1 MFVRDKILKILKEAD
16 GYVSGERISGM
27 LGISR
32 AAVWKHI
39 KALRADG
46 YEILSVTNK
55 GYSLCSEPENILSD
69 RLSAALCTDHIGRNI
84 VYMNKVDSTNEEAK
98 RRADMPDGTLFIAE
112 QQESGKGRLGRL
124 WESPRGG
131 GIWMSLLLRPDIPLG
146 RVSEITLAAGLA
158 VCRAVGCGAMIKWP
172 NDIVIG
178 SRKICGILTEMSAE
192 PDTGTINYVVCGM
205 GINVNIESFPDD
217 LKAKATSLLIETGER
232 HSRDEIAARVL
243 NEFEPVY
250 ELLCAEG
257 FGAIRE
263 EYARMCVTLGR
274 EVRVIYRKNETIGKA
289 ADIDENGTLLVD
301 TENGRIPVSSG
312 EVSVCGMYGYA

>member
-1 MFVRDKILKILKEAD
+1 MREKILKVLKEAD
-16 GYVSGERISGM
+16 GYVSGEKISGM

-39 KALRADG
+39 KALREEG

-55 GYSLCSEPENILSD
+55 GYRLSAEPENISAERMTGELVTD
-69 RLSAALCTDHIGRNI
+69 RLGRNI

-98 RRADMPDGTLFIAE
+98 RHADMPDGTLFIAE
-112 QQESGKGRLGRL
+112 QQESGKGRLGRQ

-131 GIWMSLLLRPDIPLG
+131 GIWMSLLLKPDMPLG

-192 PDTGTINYVVCGM
+192 PDTGAINYVVCGM
-205 GINVNIESFPDD
+205 GINVNTESFPDE
-217 LKAKATSLLIETGER
+217 LKAKATSLFIETGKR
-232 HSRDEIAARVL
+232 HSRDGIAARVL

-250 ELLCAEG
+250 EQLCRKG

-263 EYARMCVTLGR
+263 EYARMCITLDR
-274 EVRVIYRKNETIGKA
+274 EVRVIYRKNETTGKA
-289 ADIDENGTLLVD
+289 VGIDENGALIVD
-301 TENGRIPVSSG
+301 TEEGRISVSSG
-312 EVSVCGMYGYA
+312 EVSVRGMYGYV